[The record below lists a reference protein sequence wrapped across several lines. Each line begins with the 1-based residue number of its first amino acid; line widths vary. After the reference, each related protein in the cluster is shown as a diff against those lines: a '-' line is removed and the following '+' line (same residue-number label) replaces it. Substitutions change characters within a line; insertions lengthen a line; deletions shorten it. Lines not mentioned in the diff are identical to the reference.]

1 MEIDKLIEELEKL
14 EGDKLKKF
22 QEALKKT
29 NIDLKTSEEKLSSLG
44 EAYALLGESVQK
56 AEEDIKAFKDSQMD
70 MANVNLEVAKAT
82 NDYIAEVEAGAKIFD
97 LYQKQLEEAAKKV
110 KDGSITQEDYN
121 DKLKELEKQYR
132 ISEAEAAKYKK
143 QSLELTDVFKDG
155 AQAGEDFAMGLGTSM
170 GILSPKAMRMHKSF
184 MKFASI
190 AKRKDGLKGVAVGLK
205 KIINPTNLALGAIAL
220 ITTQTLKYAMAVD
233 EATAAFAKQTGAGRA
248 LTEEIMAVGGQ
259 FRNLGLGAEDAG
271 KAATSLFE
279 NFTGFMQVSSAA
291 RKDLMMTVAG
301 LEKLGVSGQTAANS
315 LQIMSNNFGM
325 SAGEASKMTKQLS
338 LAGTKIGISASKM
351 MDGFVQASKSL
362 AVYGKESIKVFTDL
376 AAQAKA
382 AGVEASA
389 LLSIAQKFD
398 TFSGAADAA
407 GKLNAI
413 LGTQLSATELL
424 TMKENERIETLIRS
438 VQAQGIAFS
447 HMDKYSQ
454 MAVANAAGIS
464 DMAEAQRIFGM
475 NVNQYRQGLREAEAE
490 EEFNERL
497 KEAMSV
503 MEKLTKIAQ
512 NFAIQIAP
520 LVNFLAD
527 LVQGFLDWSQSMNG
541 VPVMIL
547 GVIAVVVIA
556 IKLLPAIIG
565 IFSGM
570 AAAAVP
576 VASGMG
582 LIAAAV
588 LGIFMAIAIGT
599 ALIDTEALAA
609 LGSIFTGLFGGGGQE
624 TEVGFTARV
633 NALSTAIDFTDTL
646 IDEEATLRPMLGD
659 LALIATGKTTNLLT
673 TSVANYDL
681 SKFASTFQNTF
692 KPNVTV
698 KIGNEEFKDFVI
710 EEQAKG
716 SKVG

>member
-1 MEIDKLIEELEKL
+1 
-14 EGDKLKKF
+14 
-22 QEALKKT
+22 
-29 NIDLKTSEEKLSSLG
+29 
-44 EAYALLGESVQK
+44 
-56 AEEDIKAFKDSQMD
+56 
-70 MANVNLEVAKAT
+70 
-82 NDYIAEVEAGAKIFD
+82 
-97 LYQKQLEEAAKKV
+97 
-110 KDGSITQEDYN
+110 
-121 DKLKELEKQYR
+121 
-132 ISEAEAAKYKK
+132 
-143 QSLELTDVFKDG
+143 
-155 AQAGEDFAMGLGTSM
+155 
-170 GILSPKAMRMHKSF
+170 
-184 MKFASI
+184 
-190 AKRKDGLKGVAVGLK
+190 
-205 KIINPTNLALGAIAL
+205 
-220 ITTQTLKYAMAVD
+220 
-233 EATAAFAKQTGAGRA
+233 
-248 LTEEIMAVGGQ
+248 
-259 FRNLGLGAEDAG
+259 
-271 KAATSLFE
+271 
-279 NFTGFMQVSSAA
+279 MQVSSAA
-291 RKDLMMTVAG
+291 RKDMMMTVAG
-301 LEKLGVSGQTAANS
+301 LEKLGVSGQTAASS
-315 LQIMSNNFGM
+315 LQLMSNNFGM
-325 SAGEASKMTKQLS
+325 STREASKMTKQLS

-447 HMDKYSQ
+447 DMDKYSQ

-541 VPVMIL
+541 VPVMVL
-547 GVIAVVVIA
+547 GVIAVVVLA

-609 LGSIFTGLFGGGGQE
+609 LGSVFTAVLGGGADQ
-624 TEVGFTARV
+624 EVGFTARV
-633 NALSTAIDFTDTL
+633 DALGNAMDFVDKLSDQ
-646 IDEEATLRPMLGD
+646 EATLRPMLGD

-681 SKFASTFQNTF
+681 SKFATSFENTF

-698 KIGNEEFKDFVI
+698 KIGNEEFKDFVL

-716 SKVG
+716 SKAG